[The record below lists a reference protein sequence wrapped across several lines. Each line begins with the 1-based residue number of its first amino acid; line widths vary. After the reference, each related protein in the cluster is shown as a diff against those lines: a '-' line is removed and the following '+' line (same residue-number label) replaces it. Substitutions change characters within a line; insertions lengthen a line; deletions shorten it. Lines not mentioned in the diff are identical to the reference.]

1 MLNRVIWG
9 VFLITAIFWL
19 PWWVILIFS
28 LASLFYFDNFIEI
41 VPIAILFDVLYGSYY
56 FTGYPYLISFIS
68 IILLFFIV
76 KFKSNLT
83 AY

>member
-41 VPIAILFDVLYGSYY
+41 VVIAILADVLYGSYY
-56 FTGYPYLISFIS
+56 FTEFPYLISLSS
-68 IILLFFIV
+68 IVLLFVII
-76 KFKSNLT
+76 KFKKNLL